1 MNYMEISFFEDKGDD
16 KTLDKLSLLNF
27 RTKLYLVV
35 PSYNNFNKDSKKFKN
50 KFIKNILYW
59 PTLKIKGCYW
69 ISPFSNKSKLIKVF
83 EQNLNSS
90 LLDKVELNKAKLIY
104 LKNMYEMFKSKRKFK
119 EFVDD
124 NKNYIIGRHA
134 EGAIKNDLLDFFG
147 LNFNPLRYNDIIIN
161 SLANSLNKKQSFIKR
176 EVQFLSKWH
185 KDKYLLYINGIK
197 NLDKDLKVAKK
208 LKAEEVIIY
217 KFGLLKKEHLRILKK
232 YLS

>member
-1 MNYMEISFFEDKGDD
+1 MEISFFEDSINK
-16 KTLDKLSLLNF
+16 KVLDKLKLLNF
-27 RTKLYLVV
+27 RTRIYLVL
-35 PSYNNFNKDSKKFKN
+35 SDYNKFNDAIKKLKN
-50 KFIKNILYW
+50 KYIKEVVYW

-69 ISPFSNKSKLIKVF
+69 ISPFKHKDKLLNVF

-104 LKNMYEMFKSKRKFK
+104 LKDMYHLFKNKRKFK

-147 LNFNPLRYNDIIIN
+147 INFNPLRYNDIIIKT
-161 SLANSLNKKQSFIKR
+161 LANSLNKKQSFIKR
-176 EVQFLSKWH
+176 EVQFLSRYH
-185 KDKYLLYINGIK
+185 KDKYLLAI
-197 NLDKDLKVAKK
+197 KDLKSFYKDLKIAKK

-217 KFGLLKKEHLRILKK
+217 KLESLNKEHLKIIKRLR
-232 YLS
+232 